1 MLMYWPLRI
10 WKVQRTEYIDP
21 QMQGMGNFKIIDV
34 QQAEMINNSKNAKQ
48 IT

>member
-1 MLMYWPLRI
+1 MYWPLRI
-10 WKVQRTEYIDP
+10 WMVQRTEYIDLNTH
-21 QMQGMGNFKIIDV
+21 GMGNFKIFDA